1 MARAGACSV
10 DGGVAD
16 IRTRVA
22 DRLRA
27 QRVRAVADT
36 LCRMLPFDQVKLRT
50 PRLVLRPQQS
60 DDAQS
65 LFALFSDP
73 VATRYLSRLRWS
85 TIEQA
90 HEALAKDAEAR
101 AAGQILRLA
110 VELAGHPGLVGQV
123 LLFNFER
130 PSRRAEMGYILAPSL
145 WGRGYMHEALHALVD
160 FAFSTLELNRLEAE
174 IDPRNIASA
183 RSLERLGFAKE
194 GHLHERWIVNGEVSD
209 TGLYGLLARQW
220 AERLCAANAS

>member
-1 MARAGACSV
+1 MRA
-10 DGGVAD
+10 
-16 IRTRVA
+16 RVA
-22 DRLRA
+22 DHLRA
-27 QRVRAVADT
+27 QRASPIADT
-36 LCRMLPFDQVKLRT
+36 LSRMLPFDQVKLRT

-60 DDAQS
+60 DDAQG
-65 LFALFSDP
+65 LFAIFSDP

-90 HEALAKDAEAR
+90 HESLAKDAQAR

-110 VELAGHPGLVGQV
+110 VEVAGQPGLKGQI

-130 PSRRAEMGYILAPSL
+130 PSRRAEIGYILAPTL
-145 WGRGYMHEALHALVD
+145 WGQGYMHEALAALVD
-160 FAFSTLELNRLEAE
+160 FAFSTLDLNRLEAE
-174 IDPRNIASA
+174 IDPRNEASA

-220 AERLCAANAS
+220 AARATAS